1 MLFGRCENSW
11 RNENVSYRAIPDNVT
26 KPADER
32 IKSGSSIKK
41 QAFLRSVG
49 LSKGFYFMEISIGKF
64 TLESLTTGMY
74 NEPESCFREYIQNA
88 VDAIDV
94 AVQEK
99 LLTVEESRIEI
110 IIDDERKVI
119 SIKDNGIGICGNNA
133 RKTLLDIGNSSKLH
147 TVNRGFRGIGRLGG
161 LSYCKQ
167 LSFCTT
173 VKGEDIKT
181 IVTFDCERL
190 RKLLIPGQSDGNT
203 LQSVIEAVTTV
214 NILEEQESAHYFIV
228 KMEDVD
234 DIASLLD
241 LDMVKDYISQVA
253 PLPYRKNFYWGST
266 IKQDLEAKGV
276 FIAEYPIFI
285 GRSFEHLTQL
295 YKPYKLTLDVSLR
308 AGITKDEINGI
319 SFFNVLDNKDIALA
333 YGWYADSDFSGTL
346 ADDRLSGIRVRLGN
360 ILIGTS
366 RTLSPY
372 FKEPRFN
379 RWVLGELYIVSP
391 NLIPNARRD
400 DFERNDTFAQFENGV
415 RVTVGTEVSDKI
427 RTASKAR
434 NNPAAKTL
442 KKAGKAISQA
452 ETILTTGFNS
462 TFEKEQVVEGL
473 KTIKK
478 ELRTI
483 PKSAAPEVIQQKVQ
497 LIQTIEE
504 LGETVTQS
512 TNYRA
517 KNTITS
523 DFSKSEKKIIQAMLE
538 VLTRNFAR
546 ETVDS
551 LYKEF
556 LNEIKTKGKK

>member
-1 MLFGRCENSW
+1 M
-11 RNENVSYRAIPDNVT
+11 D
-26 KPADER
+26 
-32 IKSGSSIKK
+32 
-41 QAFLRSVG
+41 
-49 LSKGFYFMEISIGKF
+49 ISIGKF

-88 VDAIDV
+88 VDAIDI
-94 AVQEK
+94 AVEEH
-99 LLTVEESRIEI
+99 LISIDESRIEI
-110 IIDDERKVI
+110 IIDDEHNVI
-119 SIKDNGIGICGNNA
+119 SIKDNGTGICGSKA
-133 RKTLLDIGNSSKLH
+133 RKTLLDIGNSTKLH

-161 LSYCKQ
+161 LSYCKK

-181 IVTFDCERL
+181 IVTFDCEKL
-190 RKLLIPGQSDGNT
+190 RELLIPGQSNEHT

-214 NILEEQESAHYFIV
+214 NVLEEQEATHYFIV

-253 PLPYRKNFYWGST
+253 PLPFKKNFYWGST
-266 IKQDLEAKGV
+266 IKQDLTTKGV

-285 GRSFEHLTQL
+285 GRSFERLTQL
-295 YKPYKLTLDVSLR
+295 FKPYKVTLDVSSR
-308 AGITKDEINGI
+308 AGVSKDEVNGI
-319 SFFNVLDNKDIALA
+319 SFFDVVDQTGTALA
-333 YGWYADSDFSGTL
+333 YGWYADTEFSGTL

-360 ILIGTS
+360 ILIGTAK
-366 RTLSPY
+366 TLSPY
-372 FKEPRFN
+372 FKESRFN
-379 RWVLGELYIVSP
+379 GWVLGELYIESSG
-391 NLIPNARRD
+391 LIPNARRD

-415 RVTVGTEVSDKI
+415 RVTVGSEVSDKI
-427 RTASKAR
+427 RAASKAR
-434 NNPAAKTL
+434 NNPAAKTI
-442 KKAGKAISQA
+442 KKAEKAVTQA

-462 TFEKEQVVEGL
+462 SFEKEQVAEGL
-473 KTIKK
+473 EAVKR

-483 PKSAAPEVIQQKVQ
+483 PKSASSEVVQQKVQ
-497 LIQTIEE
+497 LIQALEE
-504 LGETVTQS
+504 LGATVTQS

-517 KNTITS
+517 KKDITS
-523 DFSKSEKKIIQAMLE
+523 DFSKAEKKIIQAMLE

-556 LNEIKTKGKK
+556 LAEIKTKGKK